1 MRLIHTENLE
11 DIALGAAVLGGG
23 SRGDPDVA
31 KQIGMEALRTSGPV
45 QLVLPDEISDDCL
58 VATSA
63 LIGTPMEMVEKL
75 PKGTEVVGAFLALQT
90 FVDRAIDYTAAAD
103 GDGLKS
109 TTPFA
114 VAARLRIPMVDA
126 DGIGGAGPEMQMVI
140 PTIYGIAAGPMAIA
154 DEKGNISIID
164 AVDPAWTDRLAR
176 TICTE
181 MGSTAMIAA
190 CLMSGRQLK
199 ASMTPGTLTRAERI
213 GQHIRQAR
221 QQHQNPIE
229 ALRKLTGGV
238 ELFRGNVVDVQRRTE
253 SGCVRGEATFQGT
266 GKWTG
271 SQLTLRFEN
280 EHLVAVEDRADL
292 ITVLDPETAEPV
304 TTKNLQY
311 GVRAV
316 ILGMQRE
323 SPARSYG

>member
-1 MRLIHTENLE
+1 
-11 DIALGAAVLGGG
+11 
-23 SRGDPDVA
+23 
-31 KQIGMEALRTSGPV
+31 
-45 QLVLPDEISDDCL
+45 
-58 VATSA
+58 
-63 LIGTPMEMVEKL
+63 
-75 PKGTEVVGAFLALQT
+75 
-90 FVDRAIDYTAAAD
+90 
-103 GDGLKS
+103 
-109 TTPFA
+109 
-114 VAARLRIPMVDA
+114 MVDA